1 MICVMIIEDDPMVAE
16 INRRHLQT
24 DRRIDSVVL
33 CQDGDRAWERLRKS
47 PADLVLLDVHIP
59 GTDGFT
65 LLRRLR
71 GAGIKTEAILITAAN
86 DRNSLDEAM
95 RLGALDYLI
104 KPFEYERFR
113 AALERFF
120 RKRELSGNGDGVFS
134 QEEADRLFSI
144 GAMGNPAEVPEKGI
158 YPRTLER
165 ISAFFL
171 ARQQEHYSCGEVAQ
185 QLGLSRVTVHKYLRY
200 MEQRWWLNS
209 EVDYK
214 TEGRPCVRYFMEGGG
229 ELPGMRFAGV
239 QKGNYVYF

>member
-1 MICVMIIEDDPMVAE
+1 MICAMIVEDDPMVAE
-16 INRRHLQT
+16 INRRNLQA
-24 DRRIDSVVL
+24 DGRIDSVTL
-33 CQDGDRAWERLRKS
+33 CRDGDSAWERLREC
-47 PADLVLLDVHIP
+47 PADLMLLDVHIP
-59 GTDGFT
+59 GADGFT

-120 RKRELSGNGDGVFS
+120 RKRELSGSGDGAFS
-134 QEEADRLFSI
+134 QQEADRLFSI
-144 GAMGNPAEVPEKGI
+144 NAPGNPAEAPEKGI

-171 ARQQEHYSCGEVAQ
+171 ARQRDRYSCGEVAQ

-200 MEQRWWLNS
+200 MEQTQRLNS
-209 EVDYK
+209 EVDYR
-214 TEGRPCVRYFMEGGG
+214 TEGRPCVRYFMEG
-229 ELPGMRFAGV
+229 
-239 QKGNYVYF
+239 